1 MVPVVMY
8 PHDISP
14 PRGHEV
20 HAPAPPRLCI
30 PTRVMFWLAL
40 AVGLVWFVTPGLRH
54 LVPSDEGRYAQ
65 IAREMFA
72 SGDWVTIRYN
82 DLKYFEK
89 PPLHFWMTALA
100 YEVFG
105 VNEWSARLWIALSGA
120 AGLLVTAW
128 AAARWYGARVG
139 WLTALVLLAMPAW
152 NFGAH
157 FNTLDMSVSAM
168 LAGVLAGVLL
178 AQHPSASPQQRRHWM
193 WFVWGAMALAILAK
207 GLIGIVL
214 PGLVLVVYT
223 LLARD
228 WALWRRLHLISGALL
243 MLAIVVP
250 WFVLVSLRNPEF
262 AQFFFIHEHWE
273 RYTSTV
279 HHRPGPIWYFVPQLL
294 IDVLPWL
301 GLIPAAIWAV
311 RQEPS
316 ASGFRPRL
324 LLAVWAGAIFVFFS
338 ASGSKLPGY
347 ILPIFPALAVLLAL
361 ALDSM
366 NTAAWKR
373 QVTVALFIAVLA
385 LLACVPTSWFADTLG
400 LSATLV
406 EYLPWVGAAFGCMT
420 LGAGAARWLNA
431 RGQLDASIA
440 TYALAMFA
448 GMSIATVGHEV
459 FGRQSS
465 SVDLVPAMQQALTPD
480 MPIYSVKL
488 LDHTLPFYLGRPM
501 TMVELPGELEFGT
514 KQEPQKWLPTTAA
527 FKQVWTA
534 GPHAMALMTPDTYAS
549 LQAEGLVMVPVV
561 QNARRVAVVNFRDE
575 TP

>member
-1 MVPVVMY
+1 MN
-8 PHDISP
+8 HRAEHKASTET
-14 PRGHEV
+14 GL
-20 HAPAPPRLCI
+20 RLS
-30 PTRVMFWLAL
+30 TRLMAWLVL
-40 AVGLVWFVTPGLRH
+40 AAAVVWFVTPGLRH
-54 LVPSDEGRYAQ
+54 LVPSDEGRYAE

-139 WLTALVLLAMPAW
+139 WLTALVLLATPAW
-152 NFGAH
+152 NFGSH

-178 AQHPSASPQQRRHWM
+178 AQHPHASARQCRNWM
-193 WFVWGAMALAILAK
+193 WFAWGAMGLAMLAK

-228 WALWRRLHLISGALL
+228 WALWRRLHLLSGGSL

-262 AQFFFIHEHWE
+262 PNFFFIHEHWE

-279 HHRPGPIWYFVPQLL
+279 HHRPGPAWYFVPQLL

-301 GLIPAAIWAV
+301 GLIPAMVRVV

-324 LLAVWAGAIFVFFS
+324 LLAVWAVAIFVFFS

-366 NTAAWKR
+366 GAAAWKR
-373 QVTVALFIAVLA
+373 QMTVALVIAVLA
-385 LLACVPTSWFADTLG
+385 LLGWSAARWFAE
-400 LSATLV
+400 SAGFSAAQV
-406 EYLPWVGAAFGCMT
+406 EYLPWVGAALLCMA
-420 LGAGAARWLNA
+420 LGVWAARWLNA
-431 RGQLDASIA
+431 QGRLDGSIT
-440 TYALAMFA
+440 TYALALFA
-448 GMSIATVGHEV
+448 GMTIATVGHEA
-459 FGRQSS
+459 FGRRSS
-465 SVDLVPAMQQALTPD
+465 GIDLVPAMQEALSPD
-480 MPIYSVKL
+480 MPIYSVQL
-488 LDHTLPFYLGRPM
+488 LDHTLPFYLRRPM
-501 TMVELPGELEFGT
+501 IMVERPDELEFGT
-514 KQEPQKWLPTTAA
+514 QQEPGKWLPTTSE
-527 FKQVWTA
+527 FKRVWA
-534 GPHAMALMTPDTYAS
+534 SGPHAMALMTPETYAS
-549 LQAEGLVMVPVV
+549 LQAEGLAMYPIV
-561 QNARRVAVVNFRDE
+561 QNTRRIAVVNFRNA
-575 TP
+575 PP

>member
-1 MVPVVMY
+1 MLRDDQMSTRAQ
-8 PHDISP
+8 HKTSTEAGL
-14 PRGHEV
+14 RLS
-20 HAPAPPRLCI
+20 PRL
-30 PTRVMFWLAL
+30 VAWLAL
-40 AVGLVWFVTPGLRH
+40 AAAVVWFVTPALRH
-54 LVPSDEGRYAQ
+54 LVPSDEGRYAE

-82 DLKYFEK
+82 ELKYFEK

-120 AGLLVTAW
+120 AGLFVTAW
-128 AAARWYGARVG
+128 AAARWYGSRVG
-139 WLTALVLLAMPAW
+139 WLTALVLLATPAW

-178 AQHPSASPQQRRHWM
+178 AQHPNASPRQCRHWM
-193 WFVWGAMALAILAK
+193 WFAWGAMGLAMLAK

-228 WALWRRLHLISGALL
+228 WALWRRLHLVSGALL

-262 AQFFFIHEHWE
+262 PQFFFIHEHWE

-279 HHRPGPIWYFVPQLL
+279 HHRPGPAWYFVPQLL

-301 GLIPAAIWAV
+301 GLFAAAV
-311 RQEPS
+311 TVVWREP
-316 ASGFRPRL
+316 ASGFRPKL
-324 LLAVWAGAIFVFFS
+324 LLAVWAWAIFVFFS

-366 NTAAWKR
+366 VAAAWKR
-373 QVTVALFIAVLA
+373 QVTVALVIAVLA
-385 LLACVPTSWFADTLG
+385 LLACLSARWFAESFG
-400 LSATLV
+400 FNATLV
-406 EYLPWVGAAFGCMT
+406 EYLPWAGAAFACMA
-420 LGAGAARWLNA
+420 LGVGAARWLNA
-431 RGQLDASIA
+431 HGQLDASIT

-448 GMSIATVGHEV
+448 GMTIATVGHEV
-459 FGRQSS
+459 FGRKSAS
-465 SVDLVPAMQQALTPD
+465 IDLVPAMQQALTPD
-480 MPIYSVKL
+480 MPIYSVQL
-488 LDHTLPFYLGRPM
+488 LDHTLPFYLRRPM
-501 TMVELPGELEFGT
+501 IMVERPDELEFGT
-514 KQEPQKWLPTTAA
+514 QREPQKWLPTTAA
-527 FKQVWTA
+527 FKQVWTS
-534 GPHAMALMTPDTYAS
+534 GPHAMALMTPDTFAS
-549 LQAEGLVMVPVV
+549 LQAEGLVMRPIV
-561 QNARRVAVVNFRDE
+561 QNARRIAVVNFRAA

>member
-1 MVPVVMY
+1 MR
-8 PHDISP
+8 SP
-14 PRGHEV
+14 GGLVTVKPGFG
-20 HAPAPPRLCI
+20 L
-30 PTRVMFWLAL
+30 PTQVMFWLAL
-40 AVGLVWFVTPGLRH
+40 AAGLAWFVTPGLRH
-54 LVPSDEGRYAQ
+54 LVPSDEGRYAE

-120 AGLLVTAW
+120 AGLIVTAL

-139 WLTALVLLAMPAW
+139 WLTGLVLLATPAW

-178 AQHPSASPQQRRHWM
+178 AQHPQASARQCRHWM
-193 WFVWGAMALAILAK
+193 WFAWGAMALAILAK

-214 PGLVLVVYT
+214 PGLVLVAYT

-228 WALWRRLHLISGALL
+228 WALWRRLHLVSGALL

-262 AQFFFIHEHWE
+262 PQFFFIHEHWE

-279 HHRPGPIWYFVPQLL
+279 HHRPGPAWYFVPQLL

-301 GLIPAAIWAV
+301 GLMVAAVSVV

-316 ASGFRPRL
+316 ASGFRPKL
-324 LLAVWAGAIFVFFS
+324 LLAVWVGAIFVFFS

-347 ILPIFPALAVLLAL
+347 ILPIFPALAVLMAL

-366 NTAAWKR
+366 NAATWKR
-373 QVTVALFIAVLA
+373 QVTAALVMAVLV
-385 LLACVPTSWFADTLG
+385 LLACVPTRWFADSFG
-400 LSATLV
+400 LSANLV
-406 EYLPWVGAAFGCMT
+406 AYLPWVAVAFACIAIGSG
-420 LGAGAARWLNA
+420 LARWLNA

-448 GMSIATVGHEV
+448 AITIATVGHEV

-480 MPIYSVKL
+480 MPIYSVQL
-488 LDHTLPFYLGRPM
+488 LDHTLPFYLRRPM
-501 TMVELPGELEFGT
+501 IMVERPDELEFGT
-514 KQEPQKWLPTTAA
+514 KQEPHKWLPTTAA
-527 FKQVWTA
+527 FKQVWA
-534 GPHAMALMTPDTYAS
+534 SGPHAMALMTPDTYAS
-549 LQAEGLVMVPVV
+549 LQAEGLVMVPIV
-561 QNARRVAVVNFRDE
+561 QNNRRIAVVNFRDA

>member
-1 MVPVVMY
+1 MV
-8 PHDISP
+8 
-14 PRGHEV
+14 
-20 HAPAPPRLCI
+20 
-30 PTRVMFWLAL
+30 WLAL
-40 AVGLVWFVTPGLRH
+40 AAGLVWFVTPGLRH
-54 LVPSDEGRYAQ
+54 LVPSDEGRYAE

-120 AGLLVTAW
+120 AGLVVTAL

-139 WLTALVLLAMPAW
+139 WFTGLVLLATPAW

-178 AQHPSASPQQRRHWM
+178 AQHPQACARQRRHWM
-193 WFVWGAMALAILAK
+193 WFAWGAMALAILAK

-228 WALWRRLHLISGALL
+228 WALWRRLHLVSGALL

-250 WFVLVSLRNPEF
+250 WFMLVSLRNPEF
-262 AQFFFIHEHWE
+262 PQFFFIHEHWE

-279 HHRPGPIWYFVPQLL
+279 HHRPGPLWYFVPQLL
-294 IDVLPWL
+294 VDVLPWL
-301 GLIPAAIWAV
+301 GLIAAAV
-311 RQEPS
+311 TVVWREP
-316 ASGFRPRL
+316 ASGFRPKL

-361 ALDSM
+361 ALGSM
-366 NTAAWKR
+366 NTVAWKR
-373 QVTVALFIAVLA
+373 QVTVALVITVLA
-385 LLACVPTSWFADTLG
+385 LLASLTARWFAGSFG
-400 LSATLV
+400 LNATVV
-406 EYLPWVGAAFGCMT
+406 EYLPWAGATFLSIALGAA
-420 LGAGAARWLNA
+420 AARWLNA
-431 RGQLDASIA
+431 RGALDASIT

-448 GMSIATVGHEV
+448 GMTVATVGHDV
-459 FGRQSS
+459 FGRKSAS
-465 SVDLVPAMQQALTPD
+465 IDLVPAMQQVLTAD
-480 MPIYSVKL
+480 MPIYSVQL
-488 LDHTLPFYLGRPM
+488 LDHTLPFYLRRPM
-501 TMVELPGELEFGT
+501 IKVQRPDELEFGT
-514 KQEPQKWLPTTAA
+514 QQEPQKWLPTTAK
-527 FKQVWTA
+527 FKQVWA
-534 GPHAMALMTPDTYAS
+534 SGPHAMALMTPDTFAS
-549 LQAEGLVMVPVV
+549 LQAEGLVMRPII
-561 QNARRVAVVNFRDE
+561 QNARRIAVVNFRDA